1 MRVALLGTGT
11 MGAGMARSMRRAGL
25 DVTAWNRT
33 KEKADPLAEDGV
45 AIAGSVPQAVDG
57 ADVVV
62 TMLFDEDAVLTVT
75 DDVTSALKP
84 DAVWLQ
90 SATVG
95 PDGIR
100 RLAQRAGEVA
110 LVDAPMLG
118 TKQPAEQGSLV
129 PIVSGDEELIDK
141 ARPVLDAVGTKT
153 VVAGQQIGDAS
164 ALKLACNA
172 WIFSITAATAQ
183 SLALARTLDVDPAL
197 FLQAIDGGPAN
208 SQYAQLKGKLML
220 AGDFTPAF
228 GLDGARKDLG
238 LIAEA
243 AVVSGLKRD
252 MVDGLRALF
261 DAASDDGHGEDD
273 MAAVYTVL
281 AP

>member
-1 MRVALLGTGT
+1 